1 MNSMAKGLLLIFGLT
16 SSIAGADIFGEAD
29 DTYLGVQ
36 MTMSLDSKYRGIFS
50 GRNRFDYLLIEQN
63 DGIKDGIALTQDGN
77 GNQILNY
84 LTPSDTFDII
94 NNSFAE
100 YAVPVLRLDGSASTN
115 TNTNNSTN
123 YAGAG
128 FVALLVVGIIAK
140 SDLKKDWK
148 AVE

>member
-1 MNSMAKGLLLIFGLT
+1 VFI
-16 SSIAGADIFGEAD
+16 GEAD

-115 TNTNNSTN
+115 TNNSTN

-128 FVALLVVGIIAK
+128 FVALLFIGIIVK
-140 SDLKKDWK
+140 HDLEKGWK
-148 AVE
+148 VVK

>member
-1 MNSMAKGLLLIFGLT
+1 
-16 SSIAGADIFGEAD
+16 
-29 DTYLGVQ
+29 

-115 TNTNNSTN
+115 TNNSTN

-128 FVALLVVGIIAK
+128 FVALLFIGIIVK
-140 SDLKKDWK
+140 HDLEKGWK
-148 AVE
+148 VVK